1 MYCTIWGKMIRQ
13 LREEKKISLEKLS
26 RGFCS
31 KQALSNMERGDVQA
45 DKLLMDLVL
54 QRLGK
59 STDRQEPILSWESY
73 HLEETI
79 DRLEQ
84 SIWQG
89 ELEKAGIYREEF
101 LRLIVRGKNRAAGEY
116 VRFNGGIKQQPSFG
130 SPSSGWGSPKKLD
143 RVREMYWHRIHAQ
156 WAYWIDKD
164 ETTAVRELF
173 AAAELTMPGWSKQRL
188 EYYAVSTVEM
198 ENLLALARLGFIRH
212 KREHGQNPGAFC
224 GQMHREHWTLPEST
238 FVLRDESR
246 GRKVFTIY
254 TFLCECMQ
262 YIRRAF
268 TDGQERAKIFAKCAW
283 LLSYLEEEQGNLPE
297 ACRLCEEAAEGL
309 RNYDISAFL
318 VPLLERLST
327 CYGRALEVCGS
338 AFMAGSMLSYP
349 WQRNWKEL
357 MGRCAR
363 YITALRHVY
372 ERCGLDFQTSVSI
385 FMKSYQ
391 KFYHLDYEL
400 IRGERLAQGITREK
414 MAEGIYQSGKTLGG
428 LEIGKK
434 GIHGKNFG
442 MLMGQIALEK
452 ERYNTFVV
460 SDSYAVV
467 ELREELDRCMGRK
480 EYDRAGELFRE
491 LEAKLDTDNHEN
503 MRILFY
509 LRWLLEFRRDGVAC
523 REILKKCWQLL
534 GRTYHIAKGV
544 ETDGIPNLKML
555 RERLF
560 YRVPMRAEAGI
571 IDQIALLL
579 HRLGYVEEAKEVYR
593 AVIESIHKSE
603 VAACYRYGLYALLSG
618 NLAKCLRSVE
628 LSREALRFELGCGK
642 LNSLGVS
649 MMTWACAI
657 EDDSPD
663 RAECHEMILDAYYL
677 CELSKNY
684 RYGEEI
690 KKYHNDM
697 FGSSELD

>member
-45 DKLLMDLVL
+45 DKLLMDLIL

-173 AAAELTMPGWSKQRL
+173 AAAELTMPGWSKQ
-188 EYYAVSTVEM
+188 
-198 ENLLALARLGFIRH
+198 
-212 KREHGQNPGAFC
+212 
-224 GQMHREHWTLPEST
+224 
-238 FVLRDESR
+238 
-246 GRKVFTIY
+246 VFTIY

-460 SDSYAVV
+460 SDSYAVL

-618 NLAKCLRSVE
+618 NLAKC
-628 LSREALRFELGCGK
+628 
-642 LNSLGVS
+642 
-649 MMTWACAI
+649 
-657 EDDSPD
+657 
-663 RAECHEMILDAYYL
+663 
-677 CELSKNY
+677 
-684 RYGEEI
+684 
-690 KKYHNDM
+690 
-697 FGSSELD
+697 